1 MRWKA
6 TLSCLMI
13 AGLPAGAAEH
23 RVSSADDITRLAD
36 TLKPGDVLIL
46 TDGTW
51 KDQTISFRGKGTAE
65 KPITLKAQTPGKV
78 VLTGASSVA
87 IDGEH
92 LVVTGLYLKE
102 AKAPGDG
109 VRVAGR
115 QCRVTQTAVVDCAY
129 KFYVHLFGTENRVD
143 HCYLAGK
150 ANDSP
155 TLQVEVG
162 DKPNCHRIDHNH
174 FGHRPP
180 LGRNGGETMRV
191 GYSHQSMSSSGT
203 VVEHNLFDRC
213 DGEIEI
219 ISSKSCDNTYRCN
232 TFRECAGMLTLRHGN
247 RCAVE
252 ANFFLGGHKKGS
264 GGIRVIGD
272 DHTIV
277 NNYIDGVEQGA
288 FWITAG
294 IPDSPLKG
302 YFRARN
308 ALIAFNTVVDSRGPY
323 LHLDAGLGTSG
334 RTLRP
339 ENVTVANNVFAIAD
353 GGTLL
358 KGTEG
363 DGFKWMGNLASAAPE
378 HRGIRRAD
386 LQLERAKDGL
396 WRPAAASPVR
406 AAAEGEFPAVKSDID
421 GQPRKG
427 PVDAGCDQVVDGE
440 IKDRPLAPAD
450 VGPTWLERKRTEGGR

>member
-1 MRWKA
+1 
-6 TLSCLMI
+6 
-13 AGLPAGAAEH
+13 
-23 RVSSADDITRLAD
+23 
-36 TLKPGDVLIL
+36 
-46 TDGTW
+46 
-51 KDQTISFRGKGTAE
+51 GKGTAE
-65 KPITLKAQTPGKV
+65 KPITMRAQTPGKV
-78 VLTGASSVA
+78 ILTGASSVT

-92 LVVTGLYLKE
+92 LVVNGLYLKD

-115 QCRVTQTAVVDCAY
+115 QCRVTETAVVDCAY

-162 DKPNCHRIDHNH
+162 DKPNRHQIDHNH

-191 GYSHQSMSSSGT
+191 GYSHQSMNSSGT
-203 VVEHNLFDRC
+203 LVEHNLFERC

-219 ISSKSCDNTYRCN
+219 ISSKSCDNVYRFNTY
-232 TFRECAGMLTLRHGN
+232 RECAGMLTLRHGN
-247 RCAVE
+247 RCTVE
-252 ANFFLGGHKKGS
+252 ANFFLGGHKRGS

-288 FWITAG
+288 FWITSG

-308 ALIAFNTVVDSRGPY
+308 ALVAFNTVVDSRGPY

-339 ENVTVANNVFAIAD
+339 ENITVVNNVFAVPD

-363 DGFKWMGNLASAAPE
+363 EGFRWLGNLASAGPD
-378 HRGIRRAD
+378 HKGIRRAD
-386 LQLERAKDGL
+386 LKLELAKDGL
-396 WRPAAASPVR
+396 WRPAATSPVR
-406 AAAEGEFPAVKSDID
+406 GAAEGDFLAVKTDID
-421 GQPRKG
+421 GQSRKG
-427 PVDAGCDQVVDGE
+427 PVDAGCDQVSDGE
-440 IKDRPLAPAD
+440 VGNRPLTPAD
-450 VGPTWLERKRTEGGR
+450 VGPSWLDRKPLDRR